1 MKVKKIIVPI
11 IQNVI
16 AWIVSLIVLIP
27 LAVIFISSFKTK
39 AESYTLTLDLPKKLI
54 LENYAIVIERG
65 KLLGSFINSFT
76 YASISTLL
84 IVFLSTLAAFVL
96 ARNKNKWNK
105 FIYYFLVLGI
115 AMPINYISLMK
126 VMQFTHLMNT
136 KLGIVLLYTAFALPI
151 SVFIAYG
158 FIDTIPR
165 ELDEAAIID
174 GCNPSSLY
182 FRIVFPLLKPIIAT
196 LFVLNFMST
205 WNDFTMSIYFLNESS
220 KWPMTLA
227 VYNFFGQFSTQ
238 WNLVCADIVLT
249 CIPVLIVFILGQKY
263 IVSGMTSGSVK
274 E

>member
-1 MKVKKIIVPI
+1 MKTKKIVIRM
-11 IQNVI
+11 IQNAF
-16 AWIVSLIVLIP
+16 AWIVSLIILLP
-27 LAVIFISSFKTK
+27 LAVIFINSFKSK
-39 AESYTLTLDLPKKLI
+39 AESYTLTLELPKKMMF
-54 LENYAIVIERG
+54 ENYSVVIDRG
-65 KLLGSFINSFT
+65 KLLGSFLNSFM
-76 YASISTLL
+76 YASISTLI
-84 IVFLSTLAAFVL
+84 IVFLATLAAFVL
-96 ARNKNKWNK
+96 SRNPNKGNRI
-105 FIYYFLVLGI
+105 IYYFLVLGI

-126 VMQFTHLMNT
+126 VMQFAHLMNT
-136 KLGIVLLYTAFALPI
+136 RLGIILLYAAFGLPI

-165 ELDEAAIID
+165 ELDEAATID
-174 GCNPSSLY
+174 GCNPVSLY
-182 FRIVFPLLKPIIAT
+182 FRIIFPLLKPVVAT
-196 LFVLNFMST
+196 LFVLNFMGT
-205 WNDFTMSIYFLNESS
+205 WNDFTMAIYFLNASS

>member
-1 MKVKKIIVPI
+1 MKANKVIIRI

-16 AWIVSLIVLIP
+16 AWIVSLIVLVP
-27 LAVIFISSFKTK
+27 LVVIFISSFKTK
-39 AESYTLTLDLPKKLI
+39 AESYTLTLDLPKKWMF
-54 LENYAIVIERG
+54 ENYSVVIERG

-76 YASISTLL
+76 YASVSTLI

-96 ARNKNKWNK
+96 ARNKNKRNK
-105 FIYYFLVLGI
+105 IIYYFLVLGI
-115 AMPINYISLMK
+115 AMPVNYISLMK
-126 VMQFTHLMNT
+126 VLQFTHLINT
-136 KLGIVLLYTAFALPI
+136 RLGIVLIYAAFALPI
-151 SVFIAYG
+151 SVFISYG

-174 GCNPSSLY
+174 GCSPSSLY
-182 FRIVFPLLKPIIAT
+182 FKIIFPLLKPIIAT

-205 WNDFTMSIYFLNESS
+205 WNDFTMAIYFLNDSS
-220 KWPMTLA
+220 QWPMTLA
-227 VYNFFGQFSTQ
+227 VYNFFGQYSTQ

>member
-1 MKVKKIIVPI
+1 MKTKKILLRVF
-11 IQNVI
+11 QNII
-16 AWIVSLIVLIP
+16 AWIVSLIVLLP
-27 LAVIFISSFKTK
+27 LVVIFISSFKTS
-39 AESYTLTLDLPKKLI
+39 AESYTLNLELPKKII
-54 LENYAIVIERG
+54 LENYSVVIERG
-65 KLLGSFINSFT
+65 KLLGSFLNSFV
-76 YASISTLL
+76 YASTSTIL
-84 IVFLSTLAAFVL
+84 IVFFATLAAFVL
-96 ARNKNKWNK
+96 ARNKSKMNR

-115 AMPINYISLMK
+115 AMPVNYISLMK
-126 VMQFTHLMNT
+126 VMQFTHLINT
-136 KLGIVLLYTAFALPI
+136 RIGIILIYAAFALPI
-151 SVFIAYG
+151 SIFIAYG

-174 GCNPSSLY
+174 GCTPESLY
-182 FRIVFPLLKPIIAT
+182 FKVIFPLLKPIIAT

-263 IVSGMTSGSVK
+263 IVTGMTSGSVK

>member
-1 MKVKKIIVPI
+1 MKTKKLILRVF
-11 IQNVI
+11 QNII
-16 AWIVSLIVLIP
+16 AWVVSLIVLIP
-27 LAVIFISSFKTK
+27 LAVIFISSFKTS

-54 LENYAIVIERG
+54 LENYSVVIERG
-65 KLLGSFINSFT
+65 KLLGSFINSFI
-76 YASISTLL
+76 YASTSTLL
-84 IVFLSTLAAFVL
+84 IVFFSTLAAFVL
-96 ARNKNKWNK
+96 ARNKSKLNR

-115 AMPINYISLMK
+115 AMPVNYISLMK
-126 VMQFTHLMNT
+126 VMQFTNLINT
-136 KLGIVLLYTAFALPI
+136 RIGIVLIYTAFALPI

-174 GCNPSSLY
+174 GCTPSSLY
-182 FRIVFPLLKPIIAT
+182 FKIIFPLLKPIIAT

-227 VYNFFGQFSTQ
+227 VYNFFGQYSTQ

-274 E
+274 G

>member
-1 MKVKKIIVPI
+1 MKTKKLFLRMF
-11 IQNVI
+11 QNII
-16 AWIVSLIVLIP
+16 AWVVSLIVLLP
-27 LAVIFISSFKTK
+27 LVVIFISSFKTS
-39 AESYTLTLDLPKKLI
+39 AESYTLTLELPKKII
-54 LENYAIVIERG
+54 LDNYSVVIERG
-65 KLLGSFINSFT
+65 KLLGSFINSFI
-76 YASISTLL
+76 YASTSTLL
-84 IVFLSTLAAFVL
+84 IVFFATLAAFVL
-96 ARNKNKWNK
+96 ARNKSKMNR

-115 AMPINYISLMK
+115 AMPVNYISLMK
-126 VMQFTHLMNT
+126 VMQFTHLINT
-136 KLGIVLLYTAFALPI
+136 RLGIVLIYASFALPI

-174 GCNPSSLY
+174 GCTPESLY
-182 FRIVFPLLKPIIAT
+182 FKVIFPLLKPIIAT

-227 VYNFFGQFSTQ
+227 VYNFFGQYSTE

>member
-1 MKVKKIIVPI
+1 MKINKTIIRI

-16 AWIVSLIVLIP
+16 AWIVTLIVLIP

-39 AESYTLTLDLPKKLI
+39 AESYTLTLDLPKKLMF
-54 LENYAIVIERG
+54 ENYSVVIERG

-96 ARNKNKWNK
+96 ARNKNKMNR

-115 AMPINYISLMK
+115 AMPVNYISLMK
-126 VMQFTHLMNT
+126 VMQITHLINT
-136 KLGIVLLYTAFALPI
+136 RLGIVLIYTAFALPI
-151 SVFIAYG
+151 SVLIAYG

-182 FRIVFPLLKPIIAT
+182 FRIIFPLLKPIIAT

-263 IVSGMTSGSVK
+263 IVAGMTSGSVK

>member
-1 MKVKKIIVPI
+1 
-11 IQNVI
+11 
-16 AWIVSLIVLIP
+16 
-27 LAVIFISSFKTK
+27 
-39 AESYTLTLDLPKKLI
+39 
-54 LENYAIVIERG
+54 
-65 KLLGSFINSFT
+65 
-76 YASISTLL
+76 
-84 IVFLSTLAAFVL
+84 
-96 ARNKNKWNK
+96 
-105 FIYYFLVLGI
+105 
-115 AMPINYISLMK
+115 MPVNYISLMK
-126 VMQFTHLMNT
+126 VMQFTHLINT
-136 KLGIVLLYTAFALPI
+136 RLGIILLYTAFALPI